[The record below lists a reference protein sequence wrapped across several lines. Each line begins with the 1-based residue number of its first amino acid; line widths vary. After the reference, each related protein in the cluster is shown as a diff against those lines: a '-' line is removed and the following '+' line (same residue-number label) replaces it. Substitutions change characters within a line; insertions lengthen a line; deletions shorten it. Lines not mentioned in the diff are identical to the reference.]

1 MQGIVM
7 IGDQLM
13 LHRKLI
19 DRLAYAHDASMYRLV
34 PEAVARPENESDVKD
49 LLEYAISS
57 GTSITFRTAGTSLS
71 GQTVTKGIIAEV
83 VRGWKRHEILD
94 NGAAIQL
101 QPGVIGGRSNLY
113 LQPYHRRI
121 GPDPASIDSAM
132 IGGIISNNS
141 SGMVC
146 GVKHN
151 SYHTLRHIRFI
162 LANGNCYDTSNA
174 NDYEKFLNVEKD
186 LCTGLLLCRKE
197 IETNST
203 LKNKVRRKYSI
214 KNTLGY
220 SLNSFIDFNHPLDIF
235 AHLLIGAEG
244 TLAFI
249 SSVTL
254 NTIPDPPYKTTGL
267 ALFNDVT
274 AAAAAI
280 PYLSDSGAAAVELM
294 DSSALS
300 TAKYLDEP
308 PYDYRKLSPDNAA
321 LLFEY
326 QKEDL
331 VEIDLVEK
339 DAKNQVL
346 GLQGNLLQGMQRHA
360 DNRNKLW
367 KIRKGLYP
375 SVGAMRKA
383 GTSFITE
390 DLCYDYRDLPEV
402 VNEMRIIFER
412 WRYDDAVIFGHA
424 KDGNLHFVG
433 SVDLNKPSGVKSFEG
448 LINDL
453 VDLTAGK
460 FQGSLKAEHG
470 TGRNMAPFVEKEWG
484 KDLYDIM
491 LRVKAIADPMNI
503 LNPGVILNNDNKVHL
518 KDLKP
523 MPLVNSIVDLCIECG
538 FCEHVCPSRELTLTP
553 RQRIGISRD
562 INLMKAA
569 GDNSWRAVAHDMRY
583 QSLDTCATDGL
594 CALSCPVNI
603 NTGHFTKELR
613 DIDHG
618 PISKMV
624 AGWTVHHFKFVQS
637 AVRFF
642 NSLLHF
648 TAKYIGKTIT
658 SGLTRGLH
666 RLTLGKTPLWD
677 PDMPITV
684 PKYDLYVLGK
694 GKPYIYFTS
703 CVNRVFQPGDKNE
716 SLVDVMGQIAISKGI
731 QLLIPENIDHLCC
744 GTPYSSKG
752 YSAASKV
759 MAKKTIATLYDSSNQ
774 GKIPIVVDTS
784 PCTYQLKNLLPLLGD
799 IHIELYQ
806 QLTFIDLIPF
816 LEDLVRNNSN
826 PQLQRHSIL
835 HPTCST
841 DKMGD
846 IESLLALSNTCAE
859 ETTLPIDYGCCA
871 FAGDRGLLVP
881 ELSASAT
888 QFEADELVDCDPG
901 SFAYSSSRTCEVGM
915 QRATGRDYE
924 SIALLVRD
932 YLSQDE
938 VN

>member
-1 MQGIVM
+1 MV
-7 IGDQLM
+7 GDQIM
-13 LHRKLI
+13 LHKKLI
-19 DRLAYAHDASMYRLV
+19 DRLAYAHDASVYRLV

-49 LLEYAISS
+49 LLEYAISN
-57 GTSITFRTAGTSLS
+57 GTSVTFRTAGTSLS

-162 LANGNCYDTSNA
+162 LANGNRYDTSNPD
-174 NDYEKFLNVEKD
+174 DYEKFLNIEKD

-197 IETNST
+197 IENNST

-294 DSSALS
+294 DFSALS
-300 TAKYLDEP
+300 TAKYLDDP
-308 PYDYRKLSPDNAA
+308 PYDYRKINPDNAA

-326 QKEDL
+326 QKDDPI
-331 VEIDLVEK
+331 EIDLVEK
-339 DAKNQVL
+339 DANKQVI
-346 GLQGNLLQGMQRHA
+346 GLQGNLLQGMQRQA
-360 DNRNKLW
+360 DHRNKLW

-375 SVGAMRKA
+375 SVGAIRKA
-383 GTSFITE
+383 GTSVITE
-390 DLCYDYRDLPEV
+390 DLCYNYRDLPEV

-433 SVDLNKPSGVKSFEG
+433 SVDLNKPSGVKSFDG

-453 VDLTAGK
+453 ADLTVGK

-491 LRVKAIADPMNI
+491 LRVKAIADPMSI
-503 LNPGVILNNDNKVHL
+503 LNPGVILNKDKKVHL

-569 GDNSWRAVAHDMRY
+569 GDNSWRAVAQDMRY
-583 QSLDTCATDGL
+583 QSIDTCATDGL

-613 DIDHG
+613 DIDNG

-624 AGWTVHHFKFVQS
+624 AGWTVHHFKFVQT

-658 SGLTRGLH
+658 YGLTRSLN

-677 PDMPITV
+677 PDMPNTV
-684 PKYDLYVLGK
+684 PKYDLHVLGK

-716 SLVDVMGQIAISKGI
+716 SLVDVMGQIAISMGI
-731 QLLIPENIDHLCC
+731 QLLIPENIDHVCC

-759 MAKKTIATLYDSSNQ
+759 MAKKTIATLYDSSIQ
-774 GKIPIVVDTS
+774 GKIPVVVDTS
-784 PCTYQLKNLLPLLGD
+784 PCTYQLKNLLPLLDD
-799 IHIELYQ
+799 IHTELYQ

-816 LEDLVRNNSN
+816 LEDLVRNNLN

-846 IESLLALSNTCAE
+846 IESLLALSNICAE
-859 ETTLPIDYGCCA
+859 KTTLPINYGCCA

-901 SFAYSSSRTCEVGM
+901 AFAYSSSRTCEVGM

-932 YLSQDE
+932 YLSQEE